1 MIFHLRNKYE
11 YTLQENAK
19 IASIKLRRL
28 KN

>member
-11 YTLQENAK
+11 YTLQENVK